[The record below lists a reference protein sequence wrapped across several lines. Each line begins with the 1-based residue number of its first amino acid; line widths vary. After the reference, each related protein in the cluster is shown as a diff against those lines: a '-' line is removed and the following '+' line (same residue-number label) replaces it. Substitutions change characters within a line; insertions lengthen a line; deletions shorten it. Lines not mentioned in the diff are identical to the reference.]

1 MRRVEVDN
9 VGEVR
14 AAVGSAVGQ
23 VALFSADL
31 LAGLALVL
39 EIITVTKNKRKFNL
53 ISYYV

>member
-1 MRRVEVDN
+1 MEFVRRVKVDN

-23 VALFSADL
+23 VALFSADF

-39 EIITVTKNKRKFNL
+39 EIITETEEEF
-53 ISYYV
+53 IFYII